1 MATGSRTLKLSI
13 LADVD
18 NLKKGLTQAGEDTDS
33 FGTKLGSFGIKAGAA
48 FAAAGAA
55 ALAYA
60 GTALVEA
67 TKNAIADEEAQKNLA
82 LTLQNTT
89 KATDAQIASV
99 ESYIT
104 QVSLSKG
111 ITDDELRPAF
121 ERLTRSTKDVE
132 ESQKLLNIALD
143 VSTATGKPLETIANA
158 LGKAYDGNAASL
170 GKLGLG
176 LDSAILKS
184 GDMDAITTALAENF
198 GGFASQRADT
208 FSGKMDR
215 LKIAFDEGKE
225 TIGSFVLDG
234 ITPLVTLIVDKVV
247 PAVNSL
253 SGKIGEGLSPVF
265 KDIATFVTDS
275 VIPVF
280 TDLWDYFTLNV
291 VPLFKSYAELLSVT
305 LLPAIKALWGF
316 IGDFLVP
323 IFKATLTPVIKGVT
337 TVFENLSDFVKENNA
352 VFSFFGAVI
361 GVIGTAAKFLAPI
374 IGTTLGAAF
383 KGVSIVIDAVSLAI
397 SGVVAAI
404 NLAIDAVNLLI
415 KGYNIV
421 NNIKPGSKDLKLIPE
436 INLAAGA
443 KNASVSATTAAG
455 IKAAIEKEAGSV
467 SAQVAKETAAITKQ
481 ATQVAA
487 KTATTAVKD
496 ELAATLGGTTGNI
509 GEAMFRIRQM
519 ESGYIPPVAPESTAV
534 GEAMFRIRQMEAGNA
549 APTTINV
556 NVSGAID
563 QEGTA
568 RTIVD
573 TLNNSFYRGTNGARA
588 LVT

>member
-1 MATGSRTLKLSI
+1 MAGTGSRTLKLSI

-18 NLKKGLTQAGEDTDS
+18 NLKKGLTQAGDDTDS
-33 FGTKLGSFGIKAGAA
+33 FGKKLGDFGAKAGAA
-48 FAAAGAA
+48 FALAGAA

-60 GTALVEA
+60 GKALVEA

-89 KATDAQIASV
+89 KATDAQIKSV

-121 ERLTRSTKDVE
+121 ERLTRSTKSTE

-143 VSTATGKPLETIANA
+143 VSTATGKPLETVANA
-158 LGKAYDGNAASL
+158 LGKAYDGNAAAL

-176 LDSAILKS
+176 LDADILKS
-184 GDMDAITTALAENF
+184 KDMNKITKALAENF
-198 GGFASQRADT
+198 GGFASQRAET

-234 ITPLVTLIVDKVV
+234 ITPLVTLIVEKVV
-247 PAVNSL
+247 PAVSNL
-253 SGKIGEGLSPVF
+253 SDKIGTGLAPVF
-265 KDIATFVTDS
+265 KDISGFVKES

-280 TDLWDYFTLNV
+280 TTLWNYFTTNIL
-291 VPLFKSYAELLSVT
+291 PLFKSYAELLSVT

-323 IFKATLTPVIKGVT
+323 IFKATLTPVLNGVT
-337 TVFENLSDFVKENNA
+337 LVFGKLKDFVEDNNA
-352 VFSFFGAVI
+352 VFQFFGAVMN
-361 GVIGTAAKFLAPI
+361 VIGTAAKFLAPI
-374 IGTTLGAAF
+374 IGSTLGAAF
-383 KGVSIVIDAVSLAI
+383 KVVSLIIDGVSLAI
-397 SGVVAAI
+397 SGVVAGI
-404 NLAIDAVNLLI
+404 NLAISAINLLI
-415 KGYNIV
+415 KGYNAV
-421 NNIKPGSKDLKLIPE
+421 NNLFGGKDLKEIPAVILAKGTQAPTVKAVDAAKVKAE
-436 INLAAGA
+436 IT
-443 KNASVSATTAAG
+443 KEIASVAKD
-455 IKAAIEKEAGSV
+455 I
-467 SAQVAKETAAITKQ
+467 AKETATVAKEVAKT
-481 ATQVAA
+481 TVAA
-487 KTATTAVKD
+487 TTQTVADNLKTG
-496 ELAATLGGTTGNI
+496 LGGTTGNI
-509 GEAMFRIRQM
+509 GEAMFAIRQA
-519 ESGYIPPVAPESTAV
+519 ESGFIPPVAPPSTAV
-534 GEAMFRIRQMEAGNA
+534 GEAMFRIRQMESGNVP
-549 APTTINV
+549 PTTINV

-568 RTIVD
+568 RTIVN

-588 LVT
+588 LVL

>member
-1 MATGSRTLKLSI
+1 MAAGSRTLKLSI

-18 NLKKGLTQAGEDTDS
+18 NLKKGLTDAGDTTDS
-33 FGTKLGSFGIKAGAA
+33 FGTKLSGFGKAAGAA
-48 FAAAGAA
+48 FALAGAA

-60 GTALVEA
+60 GKALVEA

-82 LTLQNTT
+82 LTLKNTT
-89 KATDAQIASV
+89 GATNDQIAAV

-121 ERLTRSTKDVE
+121 ERLSRSTKSTE
-132 ESQKLLNIALD
+132 ESQKLLNLALD
-143 VSTATGKPLETIANA
+143 VSTATGKPLETVANA

-198 GGFASQRADT
+198 GGFATQRAET

-225 TIGSFVLDG
+225 TIGGFVLEG
-234 ITPLVTLIVDKVV
+234 ITPLVTLIVEKVV
-247 PAVNSL
+247 PAVSNL

-265 KDIATFVTDS
+265 KNISDFVKES
-275 VIPVF
+275 LIPVF
-280 TDLWDYFTLNV
+280 TDLWDYFTKNI
-291 VPLFKSYAELLSVT
+291 VPLFTTYAGLLSVT

-316 IGDFLVP
+316 IQDYLVP
-323 IFKATLTPVIKGVT
+323 IFKTTLTPVITGVT
-337 TVFENLSDFVKENNA
+337 AVFKNLRDFVEENNA
-352 VFSFFGAVI
+352 VFTFFGAVI

-374 IGTTLGAAF
+374 IGATLGAAF
-383 KGVSIVIDAVSLAI
+383 KVVSLVIDGVSLAI
-397 SGVVAAI
+397 AGVVAGI
-404 NLAIDAVNLLI
+404 NLAIAAINLLI

-421 NNIKPGSKDLKLIPE
+421 NNLFGGKDLAVIPD
-436 INLAAGA
+436 IILAKGA
-443 KNASVSATTAAG
+443 KAATVTPKTAT
-455 IKAAIEKEAGSV
+455 EVKEQIAKEVGNV
-467 SAQVAKETAAITKQ
+467 AKQVAKETAAITKTAAAASA
-481 ATQVAA
+481 ATAEAV
-487 KTATTAVKD
+487 VKD
-496 ELAATLGGTTGNI
+496 ELKAGLGGTTGNI
-509 GEAMFRIRQM
+509 GEAMFRIRQA
-519 ESGYIPPVAPESTAV
+519 ESGFIPPVVPDNI
-534 GEAMFRIRQMEAGNA
+534 GERMFAIRQAESGNV
-549 APTTINV
+549 PPQTTINV

-568 RTIVD
+568 RTIVN
-573 TLNNSFYRGTNGARA
+573 TLNNSFYRGTNGAGA
-588 LVT
+588 LVL